1 MTLLIDT
8 GVVEEQNRVEFWTN
22 ASRDAYHPLQIRA
35 DGRERFRAR
44 MWRDTLASMG
54 MFRVAASANTM
65 TRSRQD
71 IAAGNDESLHFS
83 ILLRGHLH
91 KAQQGR
97 ASVLGPGDM
106 AVYDTAQPVVLRA
119 DEDFDVLT
127 LKLPRPLL
135 GRDFNAKASRLTAVR
150 IPGQAGLPRLAAR
163 FFCGTAAGLADG
175 SIDHEDTDLAERVI
189 DLVRRLYLDLDASP
203 ASHPRSRR
211 DLFLQ
216 AKAYIQ
222 AHLGDPALNPEQVA
236 RACFVSTRYLH
247 RVFAGEGHT
256 VSEWI
261 RSERLEHCRRDL
273 LDPAFAH
280 HSILSI
286 ATRWG
291 LPSAPHF
298 SRLFHRAYGQS
309 PRCFRQAAA
318 EDDRR

>member
-8 GVVEEQNRVEFWTN
+8 GVVEAQHRVEFWAD
-22 ASRDAYHPLQIRA
+22 ASCHAYHPLQIRA
-35 DGRERFRAR
+35 DGRERFHAR
-44 MWRDTLASMG
+44 MWCDTLAAMG

-65 TRSRQD
+65 TRSRRD
-71 IAAGNDESLHFS
+71 IAAGNDETLHFS
-83 ILLRGHLH
+83 IVLRGQLH

-97 ASVLGPGDM
+97 SSVLGPGDM
-106 AVYDTAQPVVLRA
+106 AVYDTAQPVVLHA

-127 LKLPRPLL
+127 LKLPRAIL
-135 GRDFNAKASRLTAVR
+135 GRDLNAKLSRLTAVR
-150 IPGQAGLPRLAAR
+150 IPGQTGLPRLAAR

-175 SIDHEDTDLAERVI
+175 SIAHEDADLAERVI

-216 AKAYIQ
+216 ARAYIQ
-222 AHLGDPALNPEQVA
+222 AHLGDPGLNPEQVA

-256 VSEWI
+256 VAEWI
-261 RSERLEHCRRDL
+261 RSERLQHCRRDL
-273 LDPAFAH
+273 LDPALAH
-280 HSILSI
+280 HAISSI

-291 LPSAPHF
+291 LPSASHF
-298 SRLFHRAYGQS
+298 SRLFHRAYGES
-309 PRCFRQAAA
+309 PRDFRQRTARATS
-318 EDDRR
+318 

>member
-8 GVVEEQNRVEFWTN
+8 GAVEAQDRVEFWAN
-22 ASRDAYHPLQIRA
+22 QSCDAYHPLQIRA
-35 DGRERFRAR
+35 NGRARFHAR
-44 MWRDTLASMG
+44 MWCDTLAAMG

-71 IAAGNDESLHFS
+71 IAAGNDDTLHFS
-83 ILLRGHLH
+83 IVLRGHLH

-97 ASVLGPGDM
+97 SSVLGPGDM
-106 AVYDTAQPVVLRA
+106 AVYDTGQPVVLHA
-119 DEDFDVLT
+119 DDDFDVLAI
-127 LKLPRPLL
+127 KLPRVIL
-135 GRDFNAKASRLTAVR
+135 GRDLNTKISRLTAVR
-150 IPGQAGLPRLAAR
+150 IPGGAGLPRVAAR

-175 SIDHEDTDLAERVI
+175 SISHEDTDLAEHVI
-189 DLVRRLYLDLDASP
+189 DLIRRLYLDLDASP
-203 ASHPRSRR
+203 ANHPRSRR

-247 RVFAGEGHT
+247 RVFAGEGRT

-273 LDPAFAH
+273 RDPALAH
-280 HSILSI
+280 HSISNI

-298 SRLFHRAYGQS
+298 SRLFHRAYGLA
-309 PRCFRQAAA
+309 PREFRQNAAS
-318 EDDRR
+318 DGP

>member
-1 MTLLIDT
+1 
-8 GVVEEQNRVEFWTN
+8 
-22 ASRDAYHPLQIRA
+22 
-35 DGRERFRAR
+35 

-65 TRSRQD
+65 TRSRRE
-71 IAAGNDESLHFS
+71 IASGNDETLHFS
-83 ILLRGHLH
+83 IVLRGHLH

-97 ASVLGPGDM
+97 AAVLGPGDM
-106 AVYDTAQPVVLRA
+106 AVYDTAQPVVLHA

-175 SIDHEDTDLAERVI
+175 SIGHEDTDLAERVI

-203 ASHPRSRR
+203 ACHPRSRR

-222 AHLGDPALNPEQVA
+222 AHLGDPGLNPERVA

-247 RVFAGEGHT
+247 RVFADEGHT

-273 LDPAFAH
+273 RDPAFAH

-286 ATRWG
+286 ASRWG

-309 PRCFRQAAA
+309 PRDFRQGATGCNP
-318 EDDRR
+318 